1 MGTMLLKKVP
11 CLKNVCICIFNCL
24 CLVNELKTDILEE
37 QVLEERDP
45 DLNEEDDIKMTD
57 SRQEHWRYVAED
69 DEDMSVAHCTT
80 CTTRELETIDKQFA
94 IECLN
99 TLRSELQKA

>member
-1 MGTMLLKKVP
+1 MKE
-11 CLKNVCICIFNCL
+11 VCICIFNCL

-57 SRQEHWRYVAED
+57 SR
-69 DEDMSVAHCTT
+69 
-80 CTTRELETIDKQFA
+80 
-94 IECLN
+94 
-99 TLRSELQKA
+99 